1 MYSINVQAKHG
12 QSIFKEENF
21 IKSLEVEQV
30 YKDQPLI
37 PKFP

>member
-12 QSIFKEENF
+12 QSIFEEENF

-30 YKDQPLI
+30 CLQRLTLNT
-37 PKFP
+37 